1 LPKTGNNIMD
11 KRKNIMTRNTIIKM
25 ALLVLAV
32 ALIACGRGYWGRC
45 KLAQDITKDVD
56 MGRYNK
62 AFDSLEEV
70 RGSKLYR
77 ISKYFDK
84 EDPYV
89 TYNIGVV
96 LMLMGDTKKAGAEFK
111 HAIKSDNEAIKESAI
126 YNRAN
131 IIATNMDF
139 ATAAEEYSKALKI
152 DPDDFKAK
160 KNLERMRRG
169 QKQLSTLFSPVK
181 QEREE
186 RIQSLKLIP
195 WGNRYRHS
203 GEQKIRW

>member
-1 LPKTGNNIMD
+1 MAKTVNSVMNKKNNIMD
-11 KRKNIMTRNTIIKM
+11 RGTIIKIL
-25 ALLVLAV
+25 LLVLAIT
-32 ALIACGRGYWGRC
+32 LIACGRGYWCRC
-45 KLAQDITKDVD
+45 KLAQDIKKDVA

-62 AFDSLEEV
+62 ALGSLEKV
-70 RGSKLYR
+70 RGSKQYR
-77 ISKYFDK
+77 IFKYFDK

-89 TYNIGVV
+89 AYNTGVV

-111 HAIKSDNEAIKESAI
+111 QAAKSVNEAIKQNAI

-131 IIATNMDF
+131 IIAANMDF
-139 ATAAEEYSKALKI
+139 ATAAEEYSKALRI

-160 KNLERMRRG
+160 KNLERMRLG

-181 QEREE
+181 LEREE

-195 WGNRYRHS
+195 WGNKYRHS